1 MLAQITERAFMEHQL
16 AARHFTFYNFC
27 EHAPVLSVCPRVCVR
42 VCVCVCV
49 CPWTAPTALT
59 APH

>member
-27 EHAPVLSVCPRVCVR
+27 EHAPVLSVCARAR
-42 VCVCVCV
+42 VCVCA
-49 CPWTAPTALT
+49 PWTAPTALA

>member
-27 EHAPVLSVCPRVCVR
+27 EHAPVLSVCARAR
-42 VCVCVCV
+42 VCVCA
-49 CPWTAPTALT
+49 PWTAPTALT